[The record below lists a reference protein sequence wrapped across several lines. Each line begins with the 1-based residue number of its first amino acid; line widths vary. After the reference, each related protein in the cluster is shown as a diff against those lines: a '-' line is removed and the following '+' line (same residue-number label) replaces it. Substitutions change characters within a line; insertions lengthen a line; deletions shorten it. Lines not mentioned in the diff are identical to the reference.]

1 VEQSRVLAASL
12 DTGKKSMKF
21 TDLVPKGII
30 AGTGSEDAIS
40 LLTADHEKVQ
50 DLFRQF
56 TALKDGADARA
67 QQRIREERQRIVNA
81 ACEELTIHTML
92 EEEIFYPAVR
102 GAIDDAEAMNEA
114 QVEHDGAKALIE
126 QLGHMT
132 AKNEMFNAKFK
143 VLAEYVNHHIAEEQN
158 TIFPQA
164 RMAKLD
170 LAALGARMLERKQAL
185 AAGERPAR
193 KRPAGKKRVAAQR
206 SPAHRKPQRKTAARR
221 HAA

>member
-1 VEQSRVLAASL
+1 
-12 DTGKKSMKF
+12 MKF

-30 AGTGSEDAIS
+30 AGTGGEDAIS

-56 TALKDGADARA
+56 AALKDGADART
-67 QQRIREERQRIVNA
+67 QQERQRIVNA

-102 GAIDDAEAMNEA
+102 GAIDDAESMNEA
-114 QVEHDGAKALIE
+114 QVEHDSAKELIE

-158 TIFPQA
+158 TIFPQV

-170 LAALGARMLERKQAL
+170 LASLGQRMLARKQAL
-185 AAGERPAR
+185 AAGEERPPRRRPA
-193 KRPAGKKRVAAQR
+193 AKKRVAPQR
-206 SPAHRKPQRKTAARR
+206 SAARSAAHRKPQRKTTARR

>member
-1 VEQSRVLAASL
+1 
-12 DTGKKSMKF
+12 MKF

-30 AGTGSEDAIS
+30 AGTGGEDAIS

-56 TALKDGADARA
+56 AALKDGADART
-67 QQRIREERQRIVNA
+67 QQERQRIVNA

-114 QVEHDGAKALIE
+114 QVEHDGAKTLIE

-132 AKNEMFNAKFK
+132 AKNEMFNARFK

-170 LAALGARMLERKQAL
+170 LAALGERMLERKQAL

-193 KRPAGKKRVAAQR
+193 KRPAGKKRVGAQR
-206 SPAHRKPQRKTAARR
+206 SPAHRKPQR
-221 HAA
+221 

>member
-1 VEQSRVLAASL
+1 
-12 DTGKKSMKF
+12 MKF

-30 AGTGSEDAIS
+30 AGTGGEDAIS

-56 TALKDGADARA
+56 AALKDGADARA
-67 QQRIREERQRIVNA
+67 QQERQRIVNA

-114 QVEHDGAKALIE
+114 QVEHDGAKTLIE

-170 LAALGARMLERKQAL
+170 LAALGGRILERKQAL

-221 HAA
+221 HAS

>member
-1 VEQSRVLAASL
+1 VEQSRVRAASF

-30 AGTGSEDAIS
+30 AGTGGEDAIS

-56 TALKDGADARA
+56 AALKDGADART
-67 QQRIREERQRIVNA
+67 QQERQRIVNA

-114 QVEHDGAKALIE
+114 QVEHDGAKTLIE

-132 AKNEMFNAKFK
+132 AKNEMFNARFK

-170 LAALGARMLERKQAL
+170 LAALGERMLERKQAL

-193 KRPAGKKRVAAQR
+193 KRPAGKKGVAAQR
-206 SPAHRKPQRKTAARR
+206 SPAHRKPQRKSAARR